1 MVVTSLPTERP
12 GYTEKQITDRL
23 PVAKE
28 IFNIL
33 AAGFLTAFDKHW
45 NFALTSGEIRLGRGR
60 IGQSPKTEKK
70 RLD

>member
-1 MVVTSLPTERP
+1 MKRNSTVVVYCDGFCL
-12 GYTEKQITDRL
+12 G
-23 PVAKE
+23 VAGVRGV
-28 IFNIL
+28 